1 MVGAVSAHQ
10 AVVERLR
17 RGGEPEEEQG
27 GWGAHR
33 RDVGGRCG
41 LHAPCHGQQSR
52 QSGNDNVI

>member
-33 RDVGGRCG
+33 CDVD
-41 LHAPCHGQQSR
+41 LAVASAE
-52 QSGNDNVI
+52 SGNDNVSGMV